1 MKPDSA
7 LIVFV
12 REPVLGKVKTRLA
25 KGIGDEKALVVY
37 RFLLDHTL
45 QICTDID
52 CIKEIYYA
60 DDVVTNDR
68 WSLPGF
74 NKNAQTGEDL
84 GSRMYNAFKACF
96 ERGYTKVIII
106 GSDCYDLNTDIID
119 EAYRQL
125 DRQEVVI
132 GPTFDGGYYL
142 LGLTQLLP
150 EIFENK
156 SWSTDLVM
164 HQTLQ
169 DLRKKSLAFSLL
181 DQLND
186 IDNAGDL
193 KASGLEKLLLTSV
206 DEIAR
211 P

>member
-1 MKPDSA
+1 MKPESA

-37 RFLLDHTL
+37 RFLLEHTL
-45 QICTDID
+45 QICTAIN

-60 DDVVTNDR
+60 DLMVANDR

-74 NKNAQTGEDL
+74 NKNTQSGEDL
-84 GSRMYNAFKACF
+84 GRRMYNAFKACF
-96 ERGYTKVIII
+96 EHGYTKVIII
-106 GSDCYDLNTDIID
+106 GSDCYELNTGIID
-119 EAYRQL
+119 KAYRKL
-125 DRQEVVI
+125 DRQDVVI

-156 SWSTDLVM
+156 SWSTDLVVR
-164 HQTLQ
+164 QTLQ

-186 IDNAGDL
+186 IDNADDL
-193 KASGLEKLLLTSV
+193 KTSGLDRLLITSE

>member
-1 MKPDSA
+1 MKPEAA

-25 KGIGDEKALVVY
+25 KGIGDEKALAVY
-37 RFLLDHTL
+37 RFLLGHTL
-45 QICTDID
+45 QICTAVN

-60 DDVVTNDR
+60 GHIIAHDR
-68 WSLPGF
+68 WNLPGF
-74 NKNAQTGEDL
+74 NKNAQAGEDL
-84 GSRMYNAFKACF
+84 GSRMYNAFKECF

-106 GSDCYDLNTDIID
+106 GSDCYELNTSMID

-125 DRQEVVI
+125 DRQDVVI

-156 SWSTDLVM
+156 SWSTNLVM

-169 DLRKKSLAFSLL
+169 DLRKKSLPFSLL

-186 IDNAGDL
+186 IDNADDL
-193 KASGLEKLLLTSV
+193 RTSGLDKLLLTSAA
-206 DEIAR
+206 EIAF